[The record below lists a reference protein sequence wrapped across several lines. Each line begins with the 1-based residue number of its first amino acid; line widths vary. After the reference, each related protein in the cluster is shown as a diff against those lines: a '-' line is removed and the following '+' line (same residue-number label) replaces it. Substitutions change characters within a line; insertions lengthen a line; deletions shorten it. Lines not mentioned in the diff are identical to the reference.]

1 MRIALQGKTNVNDV
15 GNSILDALNQ
25 TMDIIDNENP
35 DLIKEL
41 QSNIIGINV
50 NSVVVDL
57 EFELADKEEPLMLVT
72 DADEVL
78 TFKYTVDNDKVSL
91 EGNNVEEPIFSDTD
105 RAYVDLAE
113 GLQEV
118 AHTIDVTGVPVEY
131 STHVGGLDLTVYANG
146 AVIYYKDGKLVQE
159 ATVQPD
165 KLQDFI
171 NEIKGLVGD
180 NQ

>member
-1 MRIALQGKTNVNDV
+1 MRLVINGKIEASVLEDV
-15 GNSILDALNQ
+15 IFAAY
-25 TMDIIDNENP
+25 TKAIDIIEKENN
-35 DLIKEL
+35 DLYKD
-41 QSNIIGINV
+41 IGECYAVDATSI
-50 NSVVVDL
+50 VVDIGFTPD
-57 EFELADKEEPLMLVT
+57 EGDEAQILAT
-72 DADEVL
+72 DAGEVL
-78 TFKYTVDNDKVSL
+78 TFQFDAVNGKVKLTGSNKDTPL
-91 EGNNVEEPIFSDTD
+91 FSDTD

-171 NEIKGLVGD
+171 NEVKGLVGD
-180 NQ
+180 N

>member
-1 MRIALQGKTNVNDV
+1 MRLVINGKMKSNLIEDVIYAAYAMAIDVIEEESNDLYRDICACHGV
-15 GNSILDALNQ
+15 DATSIVI
-25 TMDIIDNENP
+25 DIGFTPNEG
-35 DLIKEL
+35 DEAQI
-41 QSNIIGINV
+41 
-50 NSVVVDL
+50 
-57 EFELADKEEPLMLVT
+57 LAT
-72 DADEVL
+72 DAGEVL
-78 TFKYTVDNDKVSL
+78 TFQFDVADDEIKLT
-91 EGNNVEEPIFSDTD
+91 GNNKDTPLFTDTD
-105 RAYVDLAE
+105 RAIVDLAE

-118 AHTIDVTGVPVEY
+118 DHTLDVTGIPVEY

-180 NQ
+180 N